1 MVCKRIMV
9 LVIIFLG
16 ISFIYYGL
24 VGSPPEYYPSKHS
37 IKLPYIV
44 PV

>member
-1 MVCKRIMV
+1 MICKRIMA

-24 VGSPPEYYPSKHS
+24 VGSPPEYYPSTHLNKPPDAVS
-37 IKLPYIV
+37 I
-44 PV
+44 